1 VKEWTFERFQ
11 GLLSSLKFRLP
22 SIDMPRLT
30 IGSKHVEMP
39 IVQGGMGVAVSLSSL
54 SSAVSN
60 QGGIGVIAAN
70 GIGMIER
77 DYFKDGRAANIRA
90 LRSEIRKARANT
102 SGPIGVNIM
111 VALEDFHQ
119 LLDAAIEEKADII
132 FMGAGLPIKNLPVT
146 KMREADVQAVP
157 IVSSARAAN
166 LIFSMWKR
174 IYNDVPDAVVV
185 EGPKAGGHLG
195 VPEKE
200 LDDEAYALETVI
212 PQVKDLISTYESD
225 FGKTIP
231 VIAAGGIFTGT
242 DIFEIMKLGADA
254 VQMGTRFAATE
265 ECDADIR
272 FKQAIVDASAEDI
285 GIIKS
290 PVGLPGRAI
299 INTFLTSTTA
309 EKRNFTC
316 PWQCLAGCRAE
327 ESNYCISV
335 ALNNARKGNLNSGFV
350 FVGTNAYRVASI
362 QSVASLMKELAQEYA
377 AAVFAERPKIFSDA
391 ADMIERLKQE
401 YQSAEKRVRELKET
415 YATAVMNERIE
426 SLKQEIA
433 KANARLGSLQKTMSE
448 KLNDTYSR
456 ALNGLSTH

>member
-1 VKEWTFERFQ
+1 
-11 GLLSSLKFRLP
+11 
-22 SIDMPRLT
+22 
-30 IGSKHVEMP
+30 
-39 IVQGGMGVAVSLSSL
+39 
-54 SSAVSN
+54 
-60 QGGIGVIAAN
+60 
-70 GIGMIER
+70 
-77 DYFKDGRAANIRA
+77 
-90 LRSEIRKARANT
+90 
-102 SGPIGVNIM
+102 
-111 VALEDFHQ
+111 
-119 LLDAAIEEKADII
+119 
-132 FMGAGLPIKNLPVT
+132 
-146 KMREADVQAVP
+146 
-157 IVSSARAAN
+157 
-166 LIFSMWKR
+166 
-174 IYNDVPDAVVV
+174 
-185 EGPKAGGHLG
+185 
-195 VPEKE
+195 
-200 LDDEAYALETVI
+200 
-212 PQVKDLISTYESD
+212 
-225 FGKTIP
+225 
-231 VIAAGGIFTGT
+231 
-242 DIFEIMKLGADA
+242 
-254 VQMGTRFAATE
+254 
-265 ECDADIR
+265 
-272 FKQAIVDASAEDI
+272 VDASAEDI

-309 EKRNFTC
+309 EKRNFKC

-433 KANARLGSLQKTMSE
+433 KANARLGNLQKTMSE

>member
-70 GIGMIER
+70 GIGMIEP

-132 FMGAGLPIKNLPVT
+132 FMGAGLPIKNLPVA

-212 PQVKDLISTYESD
+212 PQVKDLISTYETD

-309 EKRNFTC
+309 EKRNFKC

-433 KANARLGSLQKTMSE
+433 KANARLGNLQKTMSE